1 MGGYN
6 LTPQIYRKIILARL
20 MIWNALRGKQLISN
34 KLQKQSKERKKK
46 ILGSRISVFLLVMLS
61 IWFAVSYFAVSIIAN
76 KRFAADL
83 QQHSE
88 KLKQTTA
95 AVNYHFDRSMAF
107 LRILP
112 ATVAD
117 DMAVMTALRSF
128 DYLLLKGK
136 DTAEDKLSFLN
147 SRRDLVELN
156 HHLSEQ
162 QKTLDVNVIWILAP
176 NGDCIASSNHDK
188 TESFV
193 GISYSDREYFKSAIR
208 GQRGKQYA
216 VGCQTNIPGLFFS
229 APILDG
235 KDILGAV
242 IIKIDISKFSQWLDR
257 FDCFICDS
265 DGVIILSS
273 DKVLE
278 HYALADAPIFRMSLE
293 ARDKQYRRYEFPV
306 LKINKLE
313 NDYYYSTI
321 NLPGTDSLYILEQS
335 QESSDGYTVF
345 TYSKIVEAELFGKAR
360 WEFTFLIFVTGAT
373 LILLVAGIRLY
384 WRDMRESLA
393 AAESANDAKSA
404 FLANMSHEIRTP
416 MNAILGMSYLVLKTD
431 LTSKQRDQMTYL
443 HKAAESLLG
452 IIDDILDFSKVES
465 GKLTL
470 ESSPFVLCDILAE
483 VIQLLKPKVDKKRLE
498 FQYAD
503 QDRLLV
509 QNMPL
514 LNGDP
519 LRLKQV
525 LTNLLSNA
533 IKFTEAGIVRFVVS
547 SSTQENTNIVVFTI
561 QDSGIGMSGE
571 QVAQLSEEF
580 AQADTS
586 TTRKYGGTGLGMA
599 IVWRLVA
606 LMGGKIDVNSQLGLG
621 TCFTVEIP
629 FETAKVGQASI
640 QKRPYKVE
648 NFDSLRG
655 IRVLLVEDNPVN
667 RLLSVEL
674 LAMKGVVTDT
684 AENGEAALQ
693 KLQSLPPG
701 SFAAVFMDLQMP
713 ILDGYETSRLIRRDP
728 RFDMLPIIALS
739 AHAMSSE
746 KEHCRQIGMDAYIS
760 KPFDPQQLWYTLLS
774 AIRKN
779 ESIETMLSSQMT
791 QVPQQSCL
799 ETSINGVNILEG
811 IRRAGGDRN
820 LYTRLMSEVLEKF
833 ASGQDELLEFANE
846 KDFKGGEAYAHKL
859 RGMFGAIGAK
869 EMKDAMA
876 LIEEAFRMGSD
887 PAGQIHQLEK
897 PYTLLVEVLSE
908 YLKSTSAQ
916 TSDEKV
922 SLSRNRIVD
931 VAWLQAFAELL
942 GKGDFKA
949 IELWENNQG
958 LMGDHFTP
966 AELKQISN
974 ALQTFDFTVALQYF
988 CKGVH

>member
-216 VGCQTNIPGLFFS
+216 VGRQTNIPGLFFS

-533 IKFTEAGIVRFVVS
+533 IKFTEAGIVRFV
-547 SSTQENTNIVVFTI
+547 
-561 QDSGIGMSGE
+561 
-571 QVAQLSEEF
+571 
-580 AQADTS
+580 
-586 TTRKYGGTGLGMA
+586 
-599 IVWRLVA
+599 
-606 LMGGKIDVNSQLGLG
+606 
-621 TCFTVEIP
+621 
-629 FETAKVGQASI
+629 TA
-640 QKRPYKVE
+640 
-648 NFDSLRG
+648 
-655 IRVLLVEDNPVN
+655 
-667 RLLSVEL
+667 
-674 LAMKGVVTDT
+674 
-684 AENGEAALQ
+684 
-693 KLQSLPPG
+693 
-701 SFAAVFMDLQMP
+701 
-713 ILDGYETSRLIRRDP
+713 
-728 RFDMLPIIALS
+728 
-739 AHAMSSE
+739 
-746 KEHCRQIGMDAYIS
+746 
-760 KPFDPQQLWYTLLS
+760 
-774 AIRKN
+774 
-779 ESIETMLSSQMT
+779 
-791 QVPQQSCL
+791 
-799 ETSINGVNILEG
+799 
-811 IRRAGGDRN
+811 
-820 LYTRLMSEVLEKF
+820 
-833 ASGQDELLEFANE
+833 
-846 KDFKGGEAYAHKL
+846 
-859 RGMFGAIGAK
+859 
-869 EMKDAMA
+869 
-876 LIEEAFRMGSD
+876 
-887 PAGQIHQLEK
+887 
-897 PYTLLVEVLSE
+897 
-908 YLKSTSAQ
+908 
-916 TSDEKV
+916 
-922 SLSRNRIVD
+922 
-931 VAWLQAFAELL
+931 
-942 GKGDFKA
+942 
-949 IELWENNQG
+949 
-958 LMGDHFTP
+958 
-966 AELKQISN
+966 
-974 ALQTFDFTVALQYF
+974 TFSP
-988 CKGVH
+988 